1 MSSCRIQMS
10 KRSLLLALLCELDQS
25 SDDLCRVWT
34 STRVASLIVFD
45 AGTATRDQE
54 RMSSA
59 LKGQQSKKKTSQISS
74 QNAFRRRSIC
84 QEASSSCPDC
94 QCPRLAVFLSSV
106 VSEAADSR
114 SLQAG
119 KVLRREL
126 RKWALEELGDANGN
140 YHAES
145 FSNGYEPSRN
155 YSVRS
160 TGLSSMED
168 MTLTRIAGCHRIP
181 EHPSIQC
188 GLHTTILHE
197 GKE

>member
-1 MSSCRIQMS
+1 
-10 KRSLLLALLCELDQS
+10 
-25 SDDLCRVWT
+25 
-34 STRVASLIVFD
+34 
-45 AGTATRDQE
+45 
-54 RMSSA
+54 MSSA
-59 LKGQQSKKKTSQISS
+59 LKGQQSKKKTSQISL
-74 QNAFRRRSIC
+74 QNAFRRRNIC

-94 QCPRLAVFLSSV
+94 QCPRSAVFLSSV

-126 RKWALEELGDANGN
+126 RKWALEDLGDANGN

-155 YSVRS
+155 YSVGS

-168 MTLTRIAGCHRIP
+168 MTLTRIAGCHRTP
-181 EHPSIQC
+181 KHPSIQC
-188 GLHTTILHE
+188 GLHTTIPHG